1 MEPKEN
7 SMLKKKNGRSSNEQT
22 QAAGHENVK
31 VKEKE
36 ECWCCHNYQYT
47 LIFWSQSIQFQQQRT
62 ARKLQNDYVD
72 IFAQHLQE
80 AKLLPAPDPRGLT
93 FVSEKSDEEA
103 DQQETH
109 SVNLDGAGQNEET

>member
-1 MEPKEN
+1 
-7 SMLKKKNGRSSNEQT
+7 MLKKKHGRSSNEQS
-22 QAAGHENVK
+22 QAAAL
-31 VKEKE
+31 EKE
-36 ECWCCHNYQYT
+36 ECWCCHHYQYT
-47 LIFWSQSIQFQQQRT
+47 LIFWSQSIQFQQQRA

-109 SVNLDGAGQNEET
+109 SVNYKF